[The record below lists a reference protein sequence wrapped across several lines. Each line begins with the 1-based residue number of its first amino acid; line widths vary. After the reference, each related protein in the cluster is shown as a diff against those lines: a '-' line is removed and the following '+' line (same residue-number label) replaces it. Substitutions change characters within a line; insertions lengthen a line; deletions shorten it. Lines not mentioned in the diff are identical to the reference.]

1 MVKLRMF
8 DLELLF
14 ERRHALIR
22 QRTGPLVEDRLR
34 FLAHLRE
41 QGMSR
46 GVLRCAAFYLLAVA
60 RYLRLRERPNTVFRV
75 AEIEQQARR
84 WARRPPSPAWKP
96 GPFSRRRFVRWATEW
111 LRFMGRLQSQR
122 PHREPNAKLVSAYAE
137 YMRVERCLSPTT
149 IYSRCSVVRCFLD
162 RLRASG
168 RLASI
173 TIREIDE
180 TLIEMTTSGCH
191 ARATV
196 QAYASILRSFFRFAE
211 TKRWC
216 RRGLAR
222 AISAPRVFRHEGLP
236 VGPTWEQITRLL
248 ASVNGDRAIDVRDR
262 AVLLLL
268 VMYGLRAGEVV
279 RLRLE
284 DFDWEGERI
293 FTTQSKTSRPQTYP
307 LSRPVGD
314 AVLRYLR
321 QHRPRSKHREV
332 FLTVR
337 APFRPLRGGIW
348 RLVAVRLRKL
358 NVSLPHHGPHAL
370 RHACATRLLAQG
382 FSLKTIGDLLGHRN
396 PDTTRLYA
404 KVDMVG
410 LRKVAEFDLGGLA

>member
-1 MVKLRMF
+1 MF

-22 QRTGPLVEDRLR
+22 QRTGPLAEDRLR
-34 FLAHLRE
+34 FLAHLRD
-41 QGMSR
+41 QAMSR
-46 GVLRCAAFYLLAVA
+46 SVMRCAAFYVLAVTL
-60 RYLRLRERPNTVFRV
+60 YLRLHERPNKVFCLDEVER
-75 AEIEQQARR
+75 QARR
-84 WARRPPSPAWKP
+84 WARRPPSPAWEP

-111 LRFMGRLQSQR
+111 LRFLGRLQPPR
-122 PHREPNAKLVSAYAE
+122 PPRDPNDRWISAYAE
-137 YMRVERCLSPTT
+137 YMRVERCLSPKT
-149 IYSRCSVVRCFLD
+149 IYARCSVVRRFLD
-162 RLRASG
+162 RLRPSG

-173 TIREIDE
+173 TIRQIDE
-180 TLIEMTTSGCH
+180 TLMEMATSGSH
-191 ARATV
+191 ARVTIRAH
-196 QAYASILRSFFRFAE
+196 ASILRSFFGFAE

-216 RRGLAR
+216 RSGLTG

-236 VGPTWEQITRLL
+236 IGPTWEEITRLL
-248 ASVNGDRAIDVRDR
+248 ALAKGDHAIDVRDR

-268 VMYGLRAGEVV
+268 VVYGLRAGEIV
-279 RLRLE
+279 RLRL
-284 DFDWEGERI
+284 DDLDWEGERL
-293 FTTQSKTSRPQTYP
+293 FTTQSKTRRSQAYP

-314 AVLRYLR
+314 AILRYLR
-321 QHRPRSKHREV
+321 QHRPCSKHREV

-337 APFRPLRGGIW
+337 APFRPLHGGLW
-348 RLVAVRLRKL
+348 RIVAGRLRRL

-382 FSLKTIGDLLGHRN
+382 FSLKAIGDLLGHRN

-404 KVDMVG
+404 KVDLVG